1 MIGIDAGDL
10 SFIQAHLHRL
20 PHLRTALEQ
29 GSLHRLR
36 STADLL
42 AGSVWPTFY
51 TGTSPGEHGV
61 HHHLQW
67 DSETMRMR
75 RVTADW
81 LYCEPFWYELERQG
95 LDVAAIDVP
104 MSFPSRLQRG
114 VEVICWGSHD
124 ELGPFSTHPPELGAE
139 LRRRFGRHPMGS
151 EIPVEKTPGQLER
164 IRRNLVAGARR
175 KSELTRS
182 LLAQRNWDFFL
193 TVFGE
198 THRGG
203 HILWPESGDGSG
215 SAFQALLDV
224 YEAVDRSVG
233 EVLGALA
240 STPTIVV
247 LFALHGMG
255 RNTSQEHFLPKI
267 MDRLNAQFTREASN
281 SADLRPAPKQRGL
294 VRLLR
299 ERVPARLQNAIAQA
313 VPVGVRDAVID
324 RQITGGRDWPGT
336 PGLAI
341 LADLNG
347 YLRWNICG
355 REKEGMLDA
364 GGAKLREYQ
373 DWIQRGLYELR
384 ISDTGNPLVRDILQA
399 SDVFSG
405 RRTARLPDAIVT
417 WTGAPPASRLH
428 SDTVGDLSAE
438 LASGRGGN
446 HRPEGFCVVIRR
458 GTEAGGQWRPGHIAE
473 LAGMVSGHL
482 LAGR

>member
-1 MIGIDAGDL
+1 MIGVDAGDL
-10 SFIQAHLHRL
+10 NFIQAHLHRL
-20 PHLRTALEQ
+20 PNLRTALEQ
-29 GSLHRLR
+29 GPLHRLR
-36 STADLL
+36 STAGLL
-42 AGSVWPTFY
+42 TGSVWPTFY
-51 TGTSPGEHGV
+51 TGTSPGEHGI

-67 DSETMRMR
+67 DSQSMHLR

-81 LYCEPFWYELERQG
+81 LYCEPFWYELERRG
-95 LDVAAIDVP
+95 LEVAAIDVP
-104 MSFPSRLQRG
+104 LTFPSRLQRG
-114 VEVICWGSHD
+114 VEVISWGSHD
-124 ELGPFSTHPPELGAE
+124 ALCPFTTHPRQLAFEI
-139 LRRRFGRHPMGS
+139 RRLFGQHPMGS

-182 LLAQRNWDFFL
+182 LLAQRDWDFFL

-203 HILWPESGDGSG
+203 HILWPESGDESD
-215 SAFQALLDV
+215 SAFQALLEV

-233 EVLGALA
+233 EVLSALSKA
-240 STPTIVV
+240 PTIVV

-267 MDRLNAQFTREASN
+267 MDRLNAQFTRKGAT
-281 SADLRPAPKQRGL
+281 SADRRAAGKQRSL

-299 ERVPARLQNAIAQA
+299 ETVPARLQNAVAQA
-313 VPVGVRDAVID
+313 VPVGVRDAVVD
-324 RQITGGRDWPGT
+324 RQITAGRDWSGT
-336 PGLAI
+336 PGLAL
-341 LADLNG
+341 LADLHG

-364 GGAKLREYQ
+364 GSVRLKEYQ
-373 DWIQRGLYELR
+373 DWIHRGLYELR

-399 SDVFSG
+399 RDVFPG
-405 RRTARLPDAIVT
+405 RRTAQLPDAIVT

-428 SDTVGDLSAE
+428 SDTIGDLSAE

-458 GTEAGGQWRPGHIAE
+458 GTEAGEQWRPAHIGE

-482 LAGR
+482 LQGS